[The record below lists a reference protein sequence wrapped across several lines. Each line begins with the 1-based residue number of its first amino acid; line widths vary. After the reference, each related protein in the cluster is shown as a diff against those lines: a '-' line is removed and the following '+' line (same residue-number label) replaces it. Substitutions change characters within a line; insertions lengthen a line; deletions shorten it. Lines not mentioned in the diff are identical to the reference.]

1 MVEFFRTLLGLIVVV
16 PVAVFCGLNIQNVSV
31 TYSPFHD
38 SIDLPLY
45 AVGLGLA
52 LFGVLFGAFSTWLN
66 AAPMRKE
73 RRSLIKRAKYLRRE
87 LKRVQ
92 KDAGD
97 KETASVAKVENEVLA
112 TVPEEQ

>member
-1 MVEFFRTLLGLIVVV
+1 MVSILRTLLGLIFIA

-31 TYSPFHD
+31 IYSPFHD
-38 SIDLPLY
+38 PIDLPLY

-73 RRSLIKRAKYLRRE
+73 RRSLIKRAKYLQRE
-87 LKRVQ
+87 LKRSQ
-92 KDAGD
+92 KDAVK
-97 KETASVAKVENEVLA
+97 KETASVAKVEKEVPA
-112 TVPEEQ
+112 MVPEEQ